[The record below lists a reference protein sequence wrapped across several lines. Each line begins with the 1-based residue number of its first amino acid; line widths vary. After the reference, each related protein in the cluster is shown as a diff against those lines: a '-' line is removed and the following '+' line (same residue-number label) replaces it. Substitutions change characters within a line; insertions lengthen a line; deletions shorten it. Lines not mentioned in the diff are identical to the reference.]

1 MGDYKMASDLDFLN
15 LNYGQFLPMPDR
27 LAIALAA
34 FHLERDLLLTA
45 GVLDDVSHH
54 GGAGHSGRTH
64 RELAL
69 VVDQKDTVKS
79 HRLPG
84 FNSQEFDFQRI
95 AGANTILFA
104 SCF

>member
-1 MGDYKMASDLDFLN
+1 MSIEGFEVPLLEGDNDWPAVMK
-15 LNYGQFLPMPDR
+15 
-27 LAIALAA
+27 AI
-34 FHLERDLLLTA
+34 
-45 GVLDDVSHH
+45 DDIGYH
-54 GGAGHSGRTH
+54 GGAGHGGRTH

-69 VVDQKDTVKS
+69 VVDQEDPVKS

-95 AGANTILFA
+95 ARANTILFA